1 MSNGQLAA
9 TLMQQID
16 IIVQEFEA
24 NLARSQYDDCSD
36 VMSETKAVELATR
49 GYAAIE
55 RISGADSTYWRR
67 AEEIR
72 GDKAYEHM
80 KLVRLVGVLGS
91 LSADIKAGYLR
102 TFEELIHGELFG
114 DFLEMARH
122 LQESGYKDAAAVITG
137 SALEA
142 HLRQLAK
149 RAGVS
154 IEKSTSKGVQPKKA
168 DQINAELAKVAT
180 YPIMDQKNVT
190 AWLDLRNK
198 AAHGHYGDY
207 QPEQVALMIDSVR
220 NFMTRHPA

>member
-9 TLMQQID
+9 TLIQQID

-72 GDKAYEHM
+72 GDEAYEHM

-114 DFLEMARH
+114 DLF
-122 LQESGYKDAAAVITG
+122 
-137 SALEA
+137 
-142 HLRQLAK
+142 
-149 RAGVS
+149 
-154 IEKSTSKGVQPKKA
+154 
-168 DQINAELAKVAT
+168 
-180 YPIMDQKNVT
+180 
-190 AWLDLRNK
+190 
-198 AAHGHYGDY
+198 
-207 QPEQVALMIDSVR
+207 
-220 NFMTRHPA
+220 